1 MRTDK
6 LSELL
11 KFSRHLYEQGFSFL
25 AFILFALL
33 FAVSGGD
40 PQIRPVNS
48 RVLPSEET
56 RTTSQMG
63 TWREVESSWLSGRA
77 TRLAQNLRSRG
88 VRNVTVYSRVK
99 AEDSAREKAARK
111 GIDMMSLNDLYGMRV
126 VVSNELDAYQ
136 CLNMIC
142 DTYTVVPGTMKDYIV
157 APKASGYQSLHVVA
171 EVEEKRVEFQIRTTQ
186 MHLNA
191 EAEHEAY
198 KARMRAA
205 A

>member
-1 MRTDK
+1 MRSDK
-6 LSELL
+6 FSELL
-11 KFSRHLYEQGFSFL
+11 KFSRHLYDQGFSFL
-25 AFILFALL
+25 AFVLFALL

-40 PQIRPVNS
+40 PQIRPVGS
-48 RVLPSEET
+48 RMLPSAAV
-56 RTTSQMG
+56 RTASQG
-63 TWREVESSWLSGRA
+63 TWREVESAWLSGRA
-77 TRLAQNLRSRG
+77 TQVAQDLRSRG

-99 AEDSAREKAARK
+99 AEDSAREKAERK
-111 GIDMMSLNDLYGMRV
+111 GIDMMALNDLYGMRV

-171 EVEEKRVEFQIRTTQ
+171 EMDAKRVEFQIRTTQ

-198 KARMRAA
+198 KARMRAVA
-205 A
+205 